1 MKLIIITAIKAYESD
16 IKIILK
22 KVKIGSYTYKEVTG
36 FKDDCAEPISS
47 NWFGTEMNEQES
59 ILFFAFV
66 PETSV
71 DATIEAIHQFNQSQ
85 KTLSKVHVVV
95 LNIEQ
100 SN

>member
-1 MKLIIITAIKAYESD
+1 MKLIIITAIKAYETS
-16 IKIILK
+16 IKAILK
-22 KVKIGSYTYKEVTG
+22 NVQIGSYTYKDVTG
-36 FKDDCAEPISS
+36 FKDDSAEFISS

-66 PETSV
+66 AETSV
-71 DATIEAIHQFNQSQ
+71 AAALEAVNQFNQSQ
-85 KTLSKVHVVV
+85 VTLSKVHVVV